1 LNTDNEKVYLFGA
14 GQIGEAIRDFIV
26 YENLMSFGGFVVH
39 SSHMTEEYQS
49 RSDVFSIEQLAPG
62 SQVFVALGYNKMN
75 DVRADVFL
83 EMQNRGM
90 KSVSLVSR
98 KANISG
104 SCQYGKNVLIMEHN
118 NIQSS
123 VQIDDNTLLWSGNH
137 VGHHSKLGRNVF
149 MSSHC
154 VVSGNTTIGQNTFMG
169 VNSSIADNVKIGDYN
184 LIDMSAI
191 VKNDTENF
199 TYVKSIAS
207 DCISLSEKKLKR
219 LM

>member
-1 LNTDNEKVYLFGA
+1 
-14 GQIGEAIRDFIV
+14 
-26 YENLMSFGGFVVH
+26 
-39 SSHMTEEYQS
+39 
-49 RSDVFSIEQLAPG
+49 
-62 SQVFVALGYNKMN
+62 
-75 DVRADVFL
+75 
-83 EMQNRGM
+83 
-90 KSVSLVSR
+90 
-98 KANISG
+98 
-104 SCQYGKNVLIMEHN
+104 MEHN